1 MKNSVVINI
10 ETESIPSAYLLS
22 SIKSATADRIRGNIY
37 SFKNNKAAIHFLNN
51 KSVLVK
57 IMADN

>member
-1 MKNSVVINI
+1 MNSAVINI
-10 ETESIPSAYLLS
+10 ETESIPSAYFLS

-51 KSVLVK
+51 KFALDK
-57 IMADN
+57 TKADN